1 MEVLK
6 IMLDDVERTQIFGLV
21 QILEFCGENNLFKF
35 FFSVKQDFKSE
46 LELQADSLKIEVKSL
61 ESEHENLVQDHEARH
76 REIIH
81 EVEEKWKQKLALQL
95 EEQSTEIQNL
105 HGELERQNEKWS
117 ESRRNLEEQL
127 HSVQNELR
135 NQEMAVSAKQKGEN
149 LETP

>member
-1 MEVLK
+1 M
-6 IMLDDVERTQIFGLV
+6 
-21 QILEFCGENNLFKF
+21 
-35 FFSVKQDFKSE
+35 KQDFKSE
-46 LELQADSLKIEVKSL
+46 LDLQKVEVKSL
-61 ESEHENLVQDHEARH
+61 ESEHESLVQDHEARH

-95 EEQSTEIQNL
+95 EEQTTEIANL

>member
-1 MEVLK
+1 MSRGRK
-6 IMLDDVERTQIFGLV
+6 FLV
-21 QILEFCGENNLFKF
+21 LFKF
-35 FFSVKQDFKSE
+35 WNFAGKIIFLNSFFPVKQDFKSE

>member
-1 MEVLK
+1 MSRG
-6 IMLDDVERTQIFGLV
+6 VETQIFGLV

-95 EEQSTEIQNL
+95 EEQSTEIQRTSSNL
-105 HGELERQNEKWS
+105 RFFVWE
-117 ESRRNLEEQL
+117 
-127 HSVQNELR
+127 
-135 NQEMAVSAKQKGEN
+135 EN
-149 LETP
+149 LIELAEIRCDYLLRAPNI

>member
-1 MEVLK
+1 M
-6 IMLDDVERTQIFGLV
+6 
-21 QILEFCGENNLFKF
+21 
-35 FFSVKQDFKSE
+35 KQDFKSE
-46 LELQADSLKIEVKSL
+46 LDLQADSLKIEVKSL
-61 ESEHENLVQDHEARH
+61 ESEHESLVQDHEARH
-76 REIIH
+76 REKIH

-95 EEQSTEIQNL
+95 EEQTTEIANL